1 MICPDFGTVSKNAKR
16 TLLVIFIAILGS
28 GTAPAQTCD
37 VAVPATIVDAQTGI
51 FIRSIT
57 PAMLHARIGGK
68 FFPAVSA
75 DPIKTFR
82 VLVLVDSSGSMQG
95 EQPYALSYKK
105 QTIAEMRKAI
115 EVELSSLPQGVH
127 VGFGIF
133 NEQAAFGNEFTSDS
147 GHFQQMATET
157 AGRLKRREHGGT
169 ALVDALQE
177 SLTQFGSPQPG
188 DTVLLIT
195 DGGENK
201 SKVNDKEVAR
211 QFARAG
217 VRVFVLLARDQSP
230 AQPEEAFGG
239 ILMSGLAER
248 TGGSMYAI
256 GTTNVFWGDKKWAT
270 RERESLSRF
279 WKEQVLSAYL
289 VHFNVP
295 ADLKKDQKWL
305 LAIEHSVNPHGK
317 MAAAYPSRL
326 EPCGVSAATR

>member
-1 MICPDFGTVSKNAKR
+1 MICRSANVSR
-16 TLLVIFIAILGS
+16 TAASALLLIFLLALGVRT
-28 GTAPAQTCD
+28 TAAQTCD
-37 VAVPATIVDAQTGI
+37 VAVPASIVDAQSGT
-51 FIRSIT
+51 FIASIT
-57 PAMLHARIGGK
+57 PAMLHAKIGGK

-82 VLVLVDSSGSMQG
+82 VLVLVDSSGSMKG
-95 EQPYALSYKK
+95 EQAYALSYKK
-105 QTIAEMRKAI
+105 KTIEELRKAI
-115 EVELSSLPQGVH
+115 EGELSPVPQGVQA
-127 VGFGIF
+127 GFGIF

-147 GHFQQMATET
+147 GRFQQMATET

-169 ALVDALQE
+169 ALLDALQE

-201 SKVNDKEVAR
+201 SKANDKDVAR

-230 AQPEEAFGG
+230 AQPEEAFGDL
-239 ILMSGLAER
+239 LMSGLAER

-256 GTTNVFWGDKKWAT
+256 GTTNVFWGDKKWAL

-295 ADLKKDQKWL
+295 SSLKKDQKWL
-305 LAIEHSVNPHGK
+305 LEVDHSANPHRN

-326 EPCGVSAATR
+326 EPCGVKAATR

>member
-1 MICPDFGTVSKNAKR
+1 VSKNAKN
-16 TLLVIFIAILGS
+16 TLLLILISVLGPS
-28 GTAPAQTCD
+28 IVRAQTCD
-37 VAVPATIVDAQTGI
+37 VAVPATIVDAQTGMY
-51 FIRSIT
+51 IRSIT

-82 VLVLVDSSGSMQG
+82 VLVLVDSSGSMSG

-105 QTIAEMRKAI
+105 QTIAKMREAI
-115 EVELSSLPQGVH
+115 AGELSSLPQGVQ
-127 VGFGIF
+127 VGFGMF

-147 GHFQQMATET
+147 GHFQQIATET

-169 ALVDALQE
+169 ALLDALQE

-230 AQPEEAFGG
+230 AQPEEAFGDL
-239 ILMSGLAER
+239 LMSGLAER

-256 GTTNVFWGDKKWAT
+256 ETTNVFWGDKKWAT

-295 ADLKKDQKWL
+295 ADLKKDQKWRL
-305 LAIEHSVNPHGK
+305 EVDHSANPHRN

-326 EPCGVSAATR
+326 EGCAVKAAAR